1 MLDILLQKILD
12 LLTTKFTSIKTK
24 LNTLYENIEN
34 IDSKLWILNPDVTD
48 SILTTNATQVNSALR
63 SFVGFS
69 SIIKDNQANGYPEMG
84 YWGAYGGLGNFG
96 IIRRVGS
103 NFGIVF
109 VGPLIPHGKYEKIYI
124 DCEVLAY
131 GTGYQAAT
139 IYLCEDKAV
148 NEYIQPSNRLKSVVL
163 VNQNMT
169 AEEINNQEGVIINS
183 TDPLLLSHQVVEIDI
198 SDIDT
203 DFYFAFWN
211 CERTVQI
218 RSIYCE

>member
-1 MLDILLQKILD
+1 MLDILLQQILD
-12 LLTTKFTSIKTK
+12 ILTSKFTSIKAK
-24 LNTLYENIEN
+24 LTTLYNN

-48 SILTTNATQVNSALR
+48 SILTANATQVSSGLR

-69 SIIKDNQANGYPEMG
+69 STIKDNTTAGFPEMG
-84 YWGAYGGLGNFG
+84 YWGAYGGLGNKG
-96 IIRRVGS
+96 IIRRNGN

-109 VGPLIPHGKYEKIYI
+109 VGPLIPHGKYKKLYV

-131 GTGYQAAT
+131 GNGYKEAAM
-139 IYLCEDKAV
+139 YLCSNKTLDQNIQPTNALKAV
-148 NEYIQPSNRLKSVVL
+148 TLVSQSMTSDDINRQPGVV
-163 VNQNMT
+163 
-169 AEEINNQEGVIINS
+169 INS
-183 TDPLLLSHQVVEIDI
+183 TDPLLLSQQTVEIDI
-198 SDIDT
+198 SNIST

>member
-1 MLDILLQKILD
+1 MVSVWLEKIYTILS
-12 LLTTKFTSIKTK
+12 TYFTSIKSK
-24 LNTLYENIEN
+24 LTTLYNNIEN

-48 SILTTNATQVNSALR
+48 SILTDNATQVSNGLR
-63 SFVGFS
+63 SFVSYS
-69 SIIKDNQANGYPEMG
+69 SIIKDNQTSGYAEMG
-84 YWGAYGGLGNFG
+84 YYGAYGGLGNYG
-96 IIRRVGS
+96 IIRRNGN

-109 VGPLIPHGKYEKIYI
+109 VGALIPHGKYEKIYV
-124 DCEVLAY
+124 DCEVLAH
-131 GTGYQAAT
+131 GSGYQAAT

-169 AEEINNQEGVIINS
+169 SEEINSQEGVVINS
-183 TDPLLLSHQVVEIDI
+183 TDPYLLSHQVVEIDI
-198 SDIDT
+198 SDIDK

>member
-1 MLDILLQKILD
+1 MITILLQKTLD
-12 LLTTKFTSIKTK
+12 LLNSYFTGIKSK
-24 LNTLYENIEN
+24 LNTLYDNIDN
-34 IDSKLWILNPDVTD
+34 IDSKLWILNPEVSD
-48 SILTTNATQVNSALR
+48 SILTANASQVNSALR

-69 SIIKDNQANGYPEMG
+69 STIKDNTTAGFPEMG
-84 YWGAYGGLGNFG
+84 YYGAYGGIGNKG
-96 IIRRVGS
+96 VIRRNGN

-109 VGPLIPHGKYEKIYI
+109 VGPIIPHGKYDKLYV

-131 GTGYQAAT
+131 GTGYQAAH

-148 NEYIQPSNRLKSVVL
+148 NEYIQPSNSLKSVIL
-163 VNQNMT
+163 VNQSMT
-169 AEEINNQEGVIINS
+169 SEEINSQEGVVINS
-183 TDPLLLSHQVVEIDI
+183 TDPLLLAHQTVEIDI
-198 SDIDT
+198 SNIDK